1 MKWIRYHTICDLYGH
16 SKSNSIKVSGLSIYL
31 KLEVIQV
38 ITKKEEGQK
47 GVDTYLLY
55 VYTDIAFFF
64 FFVSVRVGR
73 WEGGRE
79 VWGGTV

>member
-1 MKWIRYHTICDLYGH
+1 MKWIRYHTICDLYGR
-16 SKSNSIKVSGLSIYL
+16 SESNSIKVSGLSIYL

-38 ITKKEEGQK
+38 ITKKEEGK

-73 WEGGRE
+73 WEGRRE